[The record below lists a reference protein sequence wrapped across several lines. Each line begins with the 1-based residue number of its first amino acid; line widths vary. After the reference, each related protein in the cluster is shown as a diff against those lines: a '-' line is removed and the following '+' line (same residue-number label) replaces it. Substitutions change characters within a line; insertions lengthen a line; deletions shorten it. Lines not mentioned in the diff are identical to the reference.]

1 MTGQP
6 AVAARG
12 LVCQFGPVRAVDDL
26 SFEVAE
32 GEVFGLLGPDGA
44 GGDSLVSVAAPRIL
58 SPVPAPA
65 RSPRR
70 PGVGPGRRVG
80 RGHPAKRIR
89 GAVDRVADLGG
100 CRGAGDTD
108 AGVAGARGAQVGDR
122 VGGAGGRRPTLD
134 QLAQAGGRPHG
145 VGLAGDQQDRAG
157 GPLDGDLGGP
167 DGVRVLEGPLEQWP
181 QGDRAGRAEPGR
193 PGWRRRRGR
202 GSGRRGRSRPVRRP
216 ARRARTRSRRL
227 RWARRR
233 PPPPPGPA
241 ACRPAGRARFRGTS
255 PRRRPARPG
264 HRGGRAARRPP
275 ARHPRPRCRP
285 APRPAGDAEVG
296 DGQGREP
303 VGGQHRRPRGR
314 RGQAAAGA
322 AEADRAWER
331 AVPGRPGE
339 QPPHPRLAHRGR
351 RRPEGQPVPLQDRLG
366 HPGRRWRPGRE
377 RSAGPTAA
385 AGTARPA
392 GPTTTARTGRPR
404 CSCRPGWPAGRCR
417 PPRPGRRRRS
427 PWPGGPPRPP
437 RRWPARPPLT
447 RAGHRMR
454 WSVRMPR
461 LPCWS
466 RAGCHPGRR
475 NGPTTVASSCS
486 VRPPRRSSWPRPTS
500 WPGRSVRNTP
510 SCVLPQPLRR
520 PRRGR

>member
-44 GGDSLVSVAAPRIL
+44 GGDPLVAVAAPRIL

-80 RGHPAKRIR
+80 RGHPPKRIR
-89 GAVDRVADLGG
+89 GAVDRVADLGA

-202 GSGRRGRSRPVRRP
+202 GSGRRGRSRPCVD
-216 ARRARTRSRRL
+216 
-227 RWARRR
+227 
-233 PPPPPGPA
+233 
-241 ACRPAGRARFRGTS
+241 RPAGPVPAPGDSAGREGDHRPHPVQQRAGQQGELAS
-255 PRRRPARPG
+255 AG
-264 HRGGRAARRPP
+264 HPHDGDPP
-275 ARHPRPRCRP
+275 AP
-285 APRPAGDAEVG
+285 DI
-296 DGQGREP
+296 
-303 VGGQHRRPRGR
+303 
-314 RGQAAAGA
+314 GA
-322 AEADRAWER
+322 AEQPGGRPLDTLDLDADQR
-331 AVPGRPGE
+331 PGRPG
-339 QPPHPRLAHRGR
+339 
-351 RRPEGQPVPLQDRLG
+351 
-366 HPGRRWRPGRE
+366 
-377 RSAGPTAA
+377 
-385 AGTARPA
+385 
-392 GPTTTARTGRPR
+392 
-404 CSCRPGWPAGRCR
+404 
-417 PPRPGRRRRS
+417 
-427 PWPGGPPRPP
+427 
-437 RRWPARPPLT
+437 
-447 RAGHRMR
+447 
-454 WSVRMPR
+454 
-461 LPCWS
+461 
-466 RAGCHPGRR
+466 
-475 NGPTTVASSCS
+475 
-486 VRPPRRSSWPRPTS
+486 
-500 WPGRSVRNTP
+500 TP
-510 SCVLPQPLRR
+510 K
-520 PRRGR
+520 

>member
-44 GGDSLVSVAAPRIL
+44 GGDSLVAVAAPRIL
-58 SPVPAPA
+58 RPVPAPA

-108 AGVAGARGAQVGDR
+108 AGVAGARVAQVGDR

-314 RGQAAAGA
+314 RGQAGAGA
-322 AEADRAWER
+322 TEADRAWER

-339 QPPHPRLAHRGR
+339 QPPHPGSRTGVAVAPRVSQCRSRTASAIRAGGGGLDASGQRGR
-351 RRPEGQPVPLQDRLG
+351 RRPPGQPDRL
-366 HPGRRWRPGRE
+366 
-377 RSAGPTAA
+377 
-385 AGTARPA
+385 
-392 GPTTTARTGRPR
+392 
-404 CSCRPGWPAGRCR
+404 
-417 PPRPGRRRRS
+417 
-427 PWPGGPPRPP
+427 
-437 RRWPARPPLT
+437 ARPPQPE
-447 RAGHRMR
+447 RVDPGVAAG
-454 WSVRMPR
+454 PAG
-461 LPCWS
+461 LP
-466 RAGCHPGRR
+466 GGIDHPGLVGVEGRPGLVDR
-475 NGPTTVASSCS
+475 PGHLDGGPH
-486 VRPPRRSSWPRPTS
+486 
-500 WPGRSVRNTP
+500 GH
-510 SCVLPQPLRR
+510 L
-520 PRRGR
+520 